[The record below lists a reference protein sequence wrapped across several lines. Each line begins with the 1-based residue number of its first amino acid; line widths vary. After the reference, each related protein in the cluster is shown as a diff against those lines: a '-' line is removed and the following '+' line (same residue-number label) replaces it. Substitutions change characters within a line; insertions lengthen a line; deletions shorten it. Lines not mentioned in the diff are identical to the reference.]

1 MKRLAAGLVILL
13 AAALAACQWLPK
25 LGSRKADASPAPSS
39 AVASPSAEA
48 TPAGDAAPSPEQPA
62 TAGAAAPAEAAPVPA
77 EAPEATPGRSASSTR
92 PSTSPRRVAA
102 AGPSAA
108 AAAAP
113 APDPTAATER
123 EEPAPAPPAPT
134 PEPVLV
140 PAGTALPIELH
151 QTLASDRSRSEDAVS
166 AEIAEDVIVD
176 GRVVLPAGT
185 EVLGHVV
192 VARQSGRVKGR
203 ARLVVDFEDVR
214 LDGKTYEID
223 VPRWDITAASG
234 RDKDAKIAGGAAAA
248 GALIGALAG
257 GGKGAVRGGLIGGA
271 AGGAAVLA
279 TRGNE
284 VELRAGARHRIT
296 LRTPLV
302 LD

>member
-1 MKRLAAGLVILL
+1 MKRLAAALVLLL
-13 AAALAACQWLPK
+13 AALLAACQWLPK
-25 LGSRKADASPAPSS
+25 LGSRTAEASPTPSP
-39 AVASPSAEA
+39 AVASPAAEA
-48 TPAGDAAPSPEQPA
+48 PPAGDTTAAGSEPTPAAQAEAVEPVPAAPALPA
-62 TAGAAAPAEAAPVPA
+62 EAEASRARPARPAASSRRASAGRPLAAAGAAPPH
-77 EAPEATPGRSASSTR
+77 
-92 PSTSPRRVAA
+92 
-102 AGPSAA
+102 
-108 AAAAP
+108 
-113 APDPTAATER
+113 DAATASER
-123 EEPAPAPPAPT
+123 EEPAPPPV
-134 PEPVLV
+134 VLA
-140 PAGTALPIELH
+140 AGTSLPIELH

-203 ARLVVDFEDVR
+203 ARLVVEFDDIR
-214 LDGKTYEID
+214 LDGKTYGID
-223 VPRWDITAASG
+223 VPRWDITAASS

-257 GGKGAVRGGLIGGA
+257 GRKGAVRGGLIGGA

-296 LRTPLV
+296 LRSEL
-302 LD
+302 LIE